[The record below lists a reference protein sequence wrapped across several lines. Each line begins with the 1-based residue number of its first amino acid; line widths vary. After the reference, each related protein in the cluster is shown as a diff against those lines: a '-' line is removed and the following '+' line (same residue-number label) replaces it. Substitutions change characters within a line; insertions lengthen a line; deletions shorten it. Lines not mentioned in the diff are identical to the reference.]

1 MNEMTPYGNHE
12 PVMSGNSALAIANT
26 QKAIAEVQAAMMI
39 ARSCPRNEIAAIDR
53 IKKAFSRPGLA
64 LRATYSYPRGGQQVV
79 GPSIR
84 TAEAIAQS
92 WGNIQ
97 FGFREIDRGFANGY
111 GYSEVE
117 AFAWDV
123 ETNAKRCLQFRVAHK
138 RDTKNGSK
146 PLTDERDVYEM
157 VANQSQRRVRACIL
171 AIIPGDVVEDALAV
185 AEKAAMS
192 NVDMSRE
199 AMTKLLD
206 TFAGKGV
213 SKQRIELY
221 FGRKFESIGPGEV
234 VMLRRIYQSIRDGI
248 GKPDDYFPPE
258 EKQENEKTETL
269 KDKIKAKRET
279 ESIDPET
286 GEVIHKKPEETLTFA
301 EVADR
306 LGKAKTPDDLDLAA
320 DDIRRV
326 PGEKFQEELRVM
338 YESAKAQSQD
348 R

>member
-185 AEKAAMS
+185 AEKAAMA

-199 AMTKLLD
+199 AMTTLLD

-258 EKQENEKTETL
+258 EKQENENQGQ
-269 KDKIKAKRET
+269 
-279 ESIDPET
+279 T
-286 GEVIHKKPEETLTFA
+286 GS
-301 EVADR
+301 
-306 LGKAKTPDDLDLAA
+306 G
-320 DDIRRV
+320 IRRSGNGRSH
-326 PGEKFQEELRVM
+326 PEKTGRDADFRQGCGN
-338 YESAKAQSQD
+338 D
-348 R
+348 